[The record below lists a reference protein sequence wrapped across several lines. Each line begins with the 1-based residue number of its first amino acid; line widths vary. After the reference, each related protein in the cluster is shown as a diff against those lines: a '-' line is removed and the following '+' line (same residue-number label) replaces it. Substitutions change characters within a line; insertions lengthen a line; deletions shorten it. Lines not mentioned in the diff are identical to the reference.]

1 MRKKPNRSDEDFSDE
16 IQAHIEIEADRLAEL
31 GMTRGE
37 ALAAARRAFGNV
49 THSRERF
56 YESSRW
62 MWLDQLARGIR
73 YAWRQMK
80 SSPAST
86 ATIILSLAL
95 GIGVN
100 TAIFSLADQ
109 ALWRALP
116 VEKPE
121 ELVQLDWNGRF
132 IGGGNGWGSL
142 LPYLFYRDL
151 RAENDVF
158 VDVFARSPAGVSLSY
173 GDVSEAV
180 TVDIVSGS
188 YFSTLGV
195 RPAAGRLIGDFDDVD
210 PDAHPVV
217 VLSYDYWRTRF
228 GADPGVVGQQIQM
241 NAYPMT
247 VIGVAQQGFHGTDWS
262 VVPAIWIPAMMK
274 PRATLGQDSLFD
286 RRTRFLH
293 VFGRLKP
300 GISRQ
305 QAEARLQPWFKA
317 YLEADTKR
325 EGWPRTTDLQM
336 SEYMA
341 SRLDLL
347 PGAQGQS
354 RIGMQIQQPMLVL
367 LAATALILLLACL
380 NVANLSLAR
389 TLARRRATAMRAAL
403 GASRGRILTEQLIE
417 SALLAAAGC
426 FAGVLLAPP
435 VSRAI
440 LSFLPQQGAAGM
452 ALNAGIDLPV
462 LLFALGVA
470 ALTAMLSGLAPAL
483 YAASVQP
490 VTALKQQSSSVAGG
504 FGLRKALVVGQFAL
518 ALILLV
524 GAGLFARTLA
534 TLRAQGPGFPTT
546 NLMTFGL
553 SQLGY
558 GMGNY
563 DSKLLSR
570 RLLAAVETLPEVERA
585 AVVMRNILTGG
596 SWNNFVTVEFG
607 ERITT
612 EASIPMNA
620 ITPDF
625 FETLGVSVTHGRNFD
640 NHDSRDDAQFGLRS
654 AIVNEEFVRK
664 YLKGAEP
671 LGARI
676 GIGDR
681 PDTVA
686 DIEIVGVVTTF
697 QDRGLREREPQIFFP
712 LWELPTG
719 GGVFY
724 LRTRTSSEAAAASI
738 RAAVREIDPALTI
751 TSLRTL
757 DAQLD
762 RMLTT
767 ERMLAALA
775 RAFAVIATLLA
786 MIGLYG
792 VLSFSA
798 ARRTKEIGIRLALG
812 APRWSA
818 GGLIVRE
825 AALLAALGLMI
836 ALPASWAL
844 GQFIESQLF
853 GVHAMDA
860 ANIAGAAAVLV
871 LVCLAASAVPA
882 RKAGSVN
889 PLDALRSE

>member
-1 MRKKPNRSDEDFSDE
+1 MLGKKTRNREDFHDE
-16 IQAHIEIEADRLAEL
+16 IEAHIQIEADRLAAE
-31 GMTRGE
+31 GMSRGE

-49 THSRERF
+49 TQTRERF

-62 MWLDQLARGIR
+62 MWLDHLTRDIR

-80 SSPAST
+80 SSPLST
-86 ATIILSLAL
+86 ATVILSLAL

-116 VEKPE
+116 VHHPE

-151 RAENDVF
+151 RAGNDVF
-158 VDVFARSPAGVSLSY
+158 VDMFARSPADVSVSA
-173 GDVSEAV
+173 GEVSEAV
-180 TVDIVSGS
+180 TVDIVTGS

-195 RPAAGRLIGDFDDVD
+195 RAALGRLIGDSDDVD

-228 GADPGVVGQQIQM
+228 GADPAIVGKQIQM
-241 NAYPMT
+241 NAYPLS
-247 VIGVAQQGFHGTDWS
+247 VIGVAEQGFHGTDWS
-262 VVPAIWIPAMMK
+262 VVPSIWIPAMMK
-274 PRATLGQDSLFD
+274 PRATIGQDSLFD

-300 GISRQ
+300 GISRE
-305 QAEARLQPWFKA
+305 QAEARLEPWFRA
-317 YLEADTKR
+317 YLEADTQR
-325 EGWPRTTDLQM
+325 EGWPQVTGQQM
-336 SEYMA
+336 REYRA
-341 SRLDLL
+341 SHLDVL

-354 RIGMQIQQPMLVL
+354 RMGDRMQQPMLVL

-389 TLARRRATAMRAAL
+389 TLARRRATALRAAL
-403 GASRGRILTEQLIE
+403 GASRRRILAEQFTE
-417 SALLAAAGC
+417 SALLAAVGC
-426 FAGVLLAPP
+426 AAGVLLAPP

-440 LSFLPQQGAAGM
+440 LSFLPRQGAAGM
-452 ALNAGIDLPV
+452 ALNAGIDVRV
-462 LLFALGVA
+462 LLFALSVA
-470 ALTAMLSGLAPAL
+470 VLTTLLSGLAPAF
-483 YAASVQP
+483 YAAAVRP
-490 VTALKQQSSSVAGG
+490 VTALKQQSSAVAGG
-504 FGLRKALVVGQFAL
+504 LGLRKALVVGQFAL

-524 GAGLFARTLA
+524 GAGLFTRTLA

-546 NLMTFGL
+546 NLMTFRL
-553 SQLGY
+553 TQLGY

-570 RLLAAVETLPEVERA
+570 RLLAAVEALPEVERA
-585 AVVMRNILTGG
+585 AVVTRDILTGG
-596 SWNNFVTVEFG
+596 SWNNPVTIEFG

-612 EASIPMNA
+612 DQSIPMNA
-620 ITPDF
+620 VTPEF
-625 FETLGVSVTHGRNFD
+625 FETLGVTVTRGRNFD
-640 NHDSRDDAQFGLRS
+640 SRDSRDDPQFDPRS
-654 AIVNEEFVRK
+654 AIVNDEFVRQ
-664 YLKGAEP
+664 YLHGAEP

-676 GIGDR
+676 GIGNR

-686 DIEIVGVVTTF
+686 GAEIVGVVTTF
-697 QDRGLREREPQIFFP
+697 QDRGLREREPQVFFP
-712 LWELPTG
+712 LWELPSG
-719 GGVFY
+719 AGVFY
-724 LRTRTSSEAAAASI
+724 LRTRTASQAAAASI
-738 RAAVREIDPALTI
+738 RAAVRGIDPALTI
-751 TSLRTL
+751 TSMRTI
-757 DAQLD
+757 DDQLD

-775 RAFAVIATLLA
+775 EAFAVIATLLA

-818 GGLIVRE
+818 VGLIVRE
-825 AALLAALGLMI
+825 AALLAAAGLAI

-844 GQFIESQLF
+844 GRFIESQLF
-853 GVHAMDA
+853 GVRPMDA
-860 ANIAGAAAVLV
+860 ATIAGAAAVLAV
-871 LVCLAASAVPA
+871 VCLLASALPA
-882 RKAGSVN
+882 RKAGAVN
-889 PLDALRSE
+889 PLDALRTE

>member
-1 MRKKPNRSDEDFSDE
+1 MVNKPNRSNDDFSEE
-16 IQAHIEIEADRLAEL
+16 IRSHIEIEADRLVAE
-31 GMTRGE
+31 GMDRGE

-62 MWLDQLARGIR
+62 MWFDHLKRDIR

-86 ATIILSLAL
+86 AIIILSLAL

-109 ALWRALP
+109 VLWRALP

-121 ELVQLDWNGRF
+121 DLVQLDWNGRF

-142 LPYLFYRDL
+142 LPYLLYKDL
-151 RAENDVF
+151 RAGNDVF
-158 VDVFARSPAGVSLSY
+158 VDLFARSPADVSVST
-173 GDVSEAV
+173 GDVSEPV
-180 TVDIVSGS
+180 TVDIVSGG

-195 RPAAGRLIGDFDDVD
+195 RPAAGRLIGDSDDVD

-217 VLSYDYWRTRF
+217 VLSHDYWRTRF
-228 GADPGVVGQQIQM
+228 GADPAIIGKQIQM

-247 VIGVAQQGFHGTDWS
+247 VIGVAEHGFHGTDWS
-262 VVPAIWIPAMMK
+262 VVPAIWIPTMMK
-274 PRATLGQDSLFD
+274 RRATLGQDSLMD
-286 RRTRFLH
+286 RRTRFVH

-300 GISRQ
+300 GISRE
-305 QAEARLQPWFKA
+305 QAAAQLEPWFKA
-317 YLEADTKR
+317 YLEADTQR
-325 EGWPRTTDLQM
+325 EGWPRITQQQM
-336 SEYMA
+336 TEYMA
-341 SRLDLL
+341 SHLDLL

-354 RIGMQIQQPMLVL
+354 RMGRQIQQPMLVL

-389 TLARRRATAMRAAL
+389 TLARRRATALRAAL
-403 GASRGRILTEQLIE
+403 GASRRRILTEQFVE

-426 FAGVLLAPP
+426 LAGVLLAPP

-440 LSFLPQQGAAGM
+440 LSFLPQQGASGM
-452 ALNAGIDLPV
+452 ALDAGIDLRV
-462 LLFALGVA
+462 LLFALAVA
-470 ALTAMLSGLAPAL
+470 ALTTLVSGLAPAI
-483 YAASVQP
+483 YAASVRP
-490 VTALKQQSSSVAGG
+490 VTALKQQSLAVAGG
-504 FGLRKALVVGQFAL
+504 LGLRKALVVGQFAL

-524 GAGLFARTLA
+524 GAGLFVRSLA
-534 TLRAQGPGFPTT
+534 TLRAQGTGFATA
-546 NLMTFGL
+546 NLMTFRL
-553 SQLGY
+553 TQLGY

-563 DSKLLSR
+563 ESKALSQ
-570 RLLAAVETLPEVERA
+570 RLLAAVASLPEVERA
-585 AVVMRNILTGG
+585 AVVMRDMLTGG

-607 ERITT
+607 ERIATD
-612 EASIPMNA
+612 ESIPMNA
-620 ITPDF
+620 VSPDF
-625 FETLGVSVTHGRNFD
+625 FETLGVSVTRGRNFD
-640 NHDSRDDAQFGLRS
+640 SRDSRNDDKFALRS
-654 AIVNEEFVRK
+654 AIVNEEFVKK
-664 YLKGAEP
+664 YLKTADP

-676 GIGDR
+676 GFGDR

-697 QDRGLREREPQIFFP
+697 QDRGLREPEAQIFFP
-712 LWELPTG
+712 LWELPSG

-724 LRTRTSSEAAAASI
+724 LRTRRSSQAAAGAI
-738 RAAVREIDPALTI
+738 RAAVREVDPALTI
-751 TSLRTL
+751 MSLRTI
-757 DAQLD
+757 DDQLD
-762 RMLTT
+762 RMLMT
-767 ERMLAALA
+767 ERLLAALA
-775 RAFAVIATLLA
+775 GAFAVIATLLA

-825 AALLAALGLMI
+825 AATLAALGLAI

-844 GQFIESQLF
+844 GRFIESQLF
-853 GVHAMDA
+853 GVRPMDA
-860 ANIAGAAAVLV
+860 ATIAAAAAVLL
-871 LVCLAASAVPA
+871 LVCLLASAVPA
-882 RKAGSVN
+882 RKAGAVN
-889 PLDALRSE
+889 PLDALRTE

>member
-1 MRKKPNRSDEDFSDE
+1 MGKPNRGAEDFNDE
-16 IQAHIEIEADRLAEL
+16 IQAHIEIEADRLVAE
-31 GMTRGE
+31 GMDRAD

-100 TAIFSLADQ
+100 TAIFSLANQ

-132 IGGGNGWGSL
+132 IGGGAGWGSL

-158 VDVFARSPAGVSLSY
+158 ADVFARSPADVSLST

-228 GADPGVVGQQIQM
+228 GADSAIVGKQIQM
-241 NAYPMT
+241 NAHPMT

-274 PRATLGQDSLFD
+274 RRATLGQDSLLD
-286 RRTRFLH
+286 RRTRFMH

-300 GISRQ
+300 GISRE
-305 QAEARLQPWFKA
+305 QAAARLQPWFKA

-325 EGWPRTTDLQM
+325 EGWPQTTELQM

-354 RIGMQIQQPMLVL
+354 RMGMQIQQPMLVL

-380 NVANLSLAR
+380 NVANLSLAQ
-389 TLARRRATAMRAAL
+389 TLARRRATALRAAL
-403 GASRGRILTEQLIE
+403 GASRGRILTEQLIG

-426 FAGVLLAPP
+426 LAGVLLAPM

-452 ALNAGIDLPV
+452 ALNADIDVGV
-462 LLFALGVA
+462 LLFALAVA
-470 ALTAMLSGLAPAL
+470 ALTTLLSGLAPAL
-483 YAASVQP
+483 YAASARP
-490 VTALKQQSSSVAGG
+490 VNALKQQSSSVVGG

-534 TLRAQGPGFPTT
+534 TLRAQGPGCPTT
-546 NLMTFGL
+546 NLMTFRL
-553 SQLGY
+553 TQLGY

-585 AVVMRNILTGG
+585 AVVMRDILTGG

-625 FETLGVSVTHGRNFD
+625 FETLGVNVTHGRNFD
-640 NHDSRDDAQFGLRS
+640 SHDSRDDAQFELRS

-664 YLKGAEP
+664 YLNGAEP

-676 GIGDR
+676 GFGDR

-686 DIEIVGVVTTF
+686 DIEM
-697 QDRGLREREPQIFFP
+697 
-712 LWELPTG
+712 
-719 GGVFY
+719 
-724 LRTRTSSEAAAASI
+724 SAS
-738 RAAVREIDPALTI
+738 
-751 TSLRTL
+751 
-757 DAQLD
+757 
-762 RMLTT
+762 
-767 ERMLAALA
+767 
-775 RAFAVIATLLA
+775 
-786 MIGLYG
+786 
-792 VLSFSA
+792 
-798 ARRTKEIGIRLALG
+798 
-812 APRWSA
+812 
-818 GGLIVRE
+818 
-825 AALLAALGLMI
+825 
-836 ALPASWAL
+836 
-844 GQFIESQLF
+844 
-853 GVHAMDA
+853 
-860 ANIAGAAAVLV
+860 
-871 LVCLAASAVPA
+871 
-882 RKAGSVN
+882 
-889 PLDALRSE
+889 